1 MHEKAQPS
9 LPSLHIATNPN
20 MNSTKRIHARMI
32 IEPNVKDIIS
42 LPKAQQQM
50 RSNHQQFRR
59 IPLKVNPKVVQA
71 FSPYQS
77 YSIIV
82 IYQIIL
88 RVLVI
93 FFMKNINKKNNFKS
107 QRKRNNWKNQRK
119 FNTKR
124 KLNTSNRKM
133 KIMKIQQTQQWIR
146 QRWNQDNNSNLILQQ
161 IDVFI
166 F

>member
-59 IPLKVNPKVVQA
+59 VPLKVNPKVVQA

-77 YSIIV
+77 YSIISFSDFLYEKHKQEKQLQKLKEKKQLQKLKE
-82 IYQIIL
+82 IQHKEKIKYFQHEDENNEDIIDSIMDKVKMEL
-88 RVLVI
+88 GQQQQS
-93 FFMKNINKKNNFKS
+93 NFIT
-107 QRKRNNWKNQRK
+107 N
-119 FNTKR
+119 
-124 KLNTSNRKM
+124 
-133 KIMKIQQTQQWIR
+133 
-146 QRWNQDNNSNLILQQ
+146 
-161 IDVFI
+161 
-166 F
+166 